1 MSLRESSEWTRRN
14 QLRHQQQQKET
25 AKKAVNS
32 SKTELKPLYH
42 PLYSD
47 SYIQKRQEQHI
58 HDKFCWKVG
67 FVIIAVLIGFFVWIL
82 IEIL

>member
-1 MSLRESSEWTRRN
+1 MAKTK
-14 QLRHQQQQKET
+14 QVKKA
-25 AKKAVNS
+25 AKKPEKKPIKEAV
-32 SKTELKPLYH
+32 KKEFVVE
-42 PLYSD
+42 
-47 SYIQKRQEQHI
+47 EQHI